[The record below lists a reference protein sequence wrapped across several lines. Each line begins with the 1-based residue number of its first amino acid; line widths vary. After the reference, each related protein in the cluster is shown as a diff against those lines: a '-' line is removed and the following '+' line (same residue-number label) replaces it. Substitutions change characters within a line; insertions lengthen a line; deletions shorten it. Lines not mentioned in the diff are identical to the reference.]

1 MASYGGTTGVAE
13 STTTDFRCVQCGFPV
28 KTLYIQYSP
37 GNIRLVKCGNCK
49 AVADGYIEC
58 EIMILILDLI
68 LHKPKAYRHVFYN
81 MFNKETVNFESLLW
95 KSAMAYCI
103 LDIYKMWV
111 LSTNEK
117 EYLIPASFTSLLL
130 EFGKMLTG
138 VMFGN
143 LVFLCI
149 LFCGTRKLLSSA
161 TGFYGCKQ
169 ILFIVII
176 SSYFKMF
183 LLAMMVWGFPSSVI
197 VIIDIFVL
205 SSNTVALKV
214 ITNSAMMRCLAVC
227 ALAHG
232 MKFFA
237 SQNKVFALQSSVFP
251 SIGVG
256 NNRINLPCS
265 RSEGVFAL
273 DGL

>member
-1 MASYGGTTGVAE
+1 MASCAASSEEE

-58 EIMILILDLI
+58 EVMILILDLI

-81 MFNKETVNFESLLW
+81 MFSKETVNFESLLW
-95 KSAMAYCI
+95 KLVLVYAA
-103 LDIYKMWV
+103 LDKMWV

-117 EYLIPASFTSLLL
+117 EYTMPASFTSFLL

-143 LVFLCI
+143 LIFICV
-149 LFCGTRKLLSSA
+149 LFCSTRKLLNAA
-161 TGFYGCKQ
+161 TIFHGWKQ
-169 ILFIVII
+169 MLFVIVV
-176 SSYFKMF
+176 SSYFKIF
-183 LLAMMVWGFPSSVI
+183 LLAMMVWEFPSSVI
-197 VIIDIFVL
+197 VIIDVFVL

-214 ITNSAMMRCLAVC
+214 ITNSVMRRSLLVC

-232 MKFFA
+232 LKCFT
-237 SQNKVFALQSSVFP
+237 SESKVFVLQS
-251 SIGVG
+251 
-256 NNRINLPCS
+256 
-265 RSEGVFAL
+265 
-273 DGL
+273 

>member
-1 MASYGGTTGVAE
+1 MASCDTTGEAE
-13 STTTDFRCVQCGFPV
+13 RTTTDFRCVQCGFPV

-58 EIMILILDLI
+58 EVMILILDLI

-81 MFNKETVNFESLLW
+81 MFSKETVNFESLFW
-95 KSAMAYCI
+95 KLVLVYGM

-117 EYLIPASFTSLLL
+117 EYPMPVSFTSFLL

-138 VMFGN
+138 ATFGN
-143 LVFLCI
+143 LIFLCV
-149 LFCGTRKLLSSA
+149 LFCGTRKLLSVA
-161 TGFYGCKQ
+161 TRFHGWKQ
-169 ILFIVII
+169 MLFVVVV
-176 SSYFKMF
+176 SSYFKIF
-183 LLAMMVWGFPSSVI
+183 LLAMMVWEFPSSVI
-197 VIIDIFVL
+197 LIIDIFVL

-214 ITNSAMMRCLAVC
+214 ITNSGIVRCLLVC

-237 SQNKVFALQSSVFP
+237 SQNKAFVLQS
-251 SIGVG
+251 
-256 NNRINLPCS
+256 
-265 RSEGVFAL
+265 
-273 DGL
+273 

>member
-1 MASYGGTTGVAE
+1 MASRVTTSE
-13 STTTDFRCVQCGFPV
+13 EERTTTDFRCVRCGFPV

-58 EIMILILDLI
+58 EVMILILDLI

-81 MFNKETVNFESLLW
+81 MFSKETVNFESLLW
-95 KSAMAYCI
+95 KLVLVYGM

-117 EYLIPASFTSLLL
+117 EYTMPASFTSFLL

-138 VMFGN
+138 VMFAN
-143 LVFLCI
+143 LIFISV
-149 LFCGTRKLLSSA
+149 LFCCTRKLLSSA
-161 TGFYGCKQ
+161 TIFHGWKHM
-169 ILFIVII
+169 LFVVVV
-176 SSYFKMF
+176 SSYFKLF
-183 LLAMMVWGFPSSVI
+183 VLAMMVWEFPSSVI
-197 VIIDIFVL
+197 VIIDVFVL

-214 ITNSAMMRCLAVC
+214 ITNSVMSRSLLVC

-232 MKFFA
+232 LKCFTSRSKAFG
-237 SQNKVFALQSSVFP
+237 LQS
-251 SIGVG
+251 
-256 NNRINLPCS
+256 
-265 RSEGVFAL
+265 
-273 DGL
+273 